1 MTARRLGFLL
11 SLWSFGFACVH
22 LAWAAG
28 WRAGLPADFAPIS
41 DRPWFLAYD
50 IAAGVLMYGAAG
62 VAVLLALGRTT
73 PLLVRATVIGSLLAL
88 ARGVPALVFD
98 LGSGELTGVG
108 FGADV
113 WFTVAGVLGLALAR
127 AARRSVAAAVR
138 DNDAGG
144 RGLRGGGTGAGL
156 GLVAVQPRGHDEAHQ
171 AGRDR
176 ERQSAG

>member
-11 SLWSFGFACVH
+11 SFWSFGFACVH
-22 LAWAAG
+22 MAWGAG
-28 WRAGLPADFAPIS
+28 WRGGLPADFAPIS

-50 IAAGVLMYGAAG
+50 LAAGALMYAAAG
-62 VAVLLALGRTT
+62 VALLLALGRTT
-73 PLLVRATVIGSLLAL
+73 PLLVRATVIGSWLAL

-127 AARRSVAAAVR
+127 TARRSVAAAVDGGDVGDGR
-138 DNDAGG
+138 PG
-144 RGLRGGGTGAGL
+144 RGGLRAGL
-156 GLVAVQPRGHDEAHQ
+156 GVVAGQPRGHDEAHESR
-171 AGRDR
+171 RDR
-176 ERQSAG
+176 ERQRAG